1 MITEDY
7 ISFEI
12 AKLLKE
18 KGFDEPFYFFYR
30 TDDRMIHH
38 VVKAKPLIYDN
49 TIDDEV
55 ISAPTLQLV
64 MKWLR
69 EVHDTFITIDRSII
83 ANGYVYSHEIYNGGI
98 AKYAQYGRTYSTY
111 EEACEVAIKYC
122 LENLI

>member
-7 ISFEI
+7 VSFEV

-18 KGFDEPFYFFYR
+18 RGFNEPFYFFYR
-30 TDDRMIHH
+30 SDDRIIHH
-38 VVKAKPLIYDN
+38 VVRAKPLIYNN

-55 ISAPTLQLV
+55 ISAPTLQMV

-69 EVHDTFITIDRSII
+69 EVHDIYITTSRGLTRD
-83 ANGYVYSHEIYNGGI
+83 GYVYHHEIYNGGI
-98 AKYAQYGRTYSTY
+98 VKYAQYGCVYPTY